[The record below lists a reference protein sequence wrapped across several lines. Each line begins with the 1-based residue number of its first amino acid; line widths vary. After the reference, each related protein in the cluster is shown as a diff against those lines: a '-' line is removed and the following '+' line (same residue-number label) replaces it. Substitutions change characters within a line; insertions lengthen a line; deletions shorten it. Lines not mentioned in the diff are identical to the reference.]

1 MFDDLPPDRERLHAL
16 RVWHALWLGRIDR
29 KIAAVRKQQAGR
41 EQGERARP
49 DPPLRLPGW
58 GPDTPPTAPALHDRM
73 WGRATAVC
81 LRRVGPWYWWGRLFN
96 CRQFPVEHALPVTVC
111 GRQGE

>member
-81 LRRVGPWYWWGRLFN
+81 LRPGRALVLVGSPIQLS
-96 CRQFPVEHALPVTVC
+96 PVPRGTRPAGDCVWSP
-111 GRQGE
+111 G